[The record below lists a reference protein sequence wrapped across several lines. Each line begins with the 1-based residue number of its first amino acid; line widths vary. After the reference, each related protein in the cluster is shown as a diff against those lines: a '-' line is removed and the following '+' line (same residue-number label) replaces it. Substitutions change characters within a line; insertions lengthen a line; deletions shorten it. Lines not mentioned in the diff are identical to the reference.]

1 MSRRRFNVAC
11 VVLFWILVVL
21 LLPTPA
27 SAGVHTSTFER
38 HAASDTAVSDA
49 QTTCDPAGYR
59 YDGFVNVGAP
69 AIDVDDF
76 GLAPGSAARESRVL
90 DAGLSVGGDSDS
102 SPELVAPSGLA
113 GSGPRPGVLSASPGS
128 RSVAQINRHPGGVE
142 YVFDPDSGV
151 FALGSRATSSYRGGL
166 SPHEQLADAIGA
178 NSRTV
183 VGGVARR
190 GDDGLLYFDEMSG
203 HYWQNWT
210 NDARASFLD
219 ALDSYG
225 IRHGG
230 FG

>member
-1 MSRRRFNVAC
+1 MARRLGVGRGSRIGRLTGFVAA
-11 VVLFWILVVL
+11 L
-21 LLPTPA
+21 LLSVAALGQPA
-27 SAGVHTSTFER
+27 L
-38 HAASDTAVSDA
+38 AAV
-49 QTTCDPAGYR
+49 
-59 YDGFVNVGAP
+59 VAP
-69 AIDVDDF
+69 ADECC
-76 GLAPGSAARESRVL
+76 S
-90 DAGLSVGGDSDS
+90 
-102 SPELVAPSGLA
+102 VAPSGLA